1 MKNCREEKFTYQIK
15 NEQVKKGSKNQ
26 LAFSNRRLPKVAD
39 FLTDSLYETGCL
51 GELNGSEPADD
62 LQESRVQSI
71 ESAKSLCLCFCLP
84 ESCQVELFQFL
95 DYRSITPRDD
105 PLLDNF
111 HNIAPDSE
119 RLHYESVVLHWVALT
134 KIVANLR
141 IRALKK
147 ALIQGARVSAGASL
161 TALRRRRSTSSSV
174 NCIFRRLLAGG
185 ARSNGEDGGE
195 RASGEGWIWKS
206 GSENGGRISSKGT
219 PIWGVWQTPPPAIL
233 LRLSKE
239 DRNYWS
245 WLCYRTDTD
254 RARRQA
260 KTAERRLNEKLN
272 KKFNT
277 QHIELIRIG

>member
-1 MKNCREEKFTYQIK
+1 MK

-147 ALIQGARVSAGASL
+147 ALIQRGTGVSGGLIDCSEEA
-161 TALRRRRSTSSSV
+161 ALNLLLRELYFPAFVGRRSSQQW
-174 NCIFRRLLAGG
+174 R
-185 ARSNGEDGGE
+185 
-195 RASGEGWIWKS
+195 GWWGK
-206 GSENGGRISSKGT
+206 
-219 PIWGVWQTPPPAIL
+219 GVW
-233 LRLSKE
+233 
-239 DRNYWS
+239 
-245 WLCYRTDTD
+245 
-254 RARRQA
+254 
-260 KTAERRLNEKLN
+260 
-272 KKFNT
+272 
-277 QHIELIRIG
+277 